1 MRIIDM
7 KCSNCGAIL
16 AVDSEKR
23 EANCEHC
30 GAKFLIDDENIH
42 VDFDAEQAG
51 YDFEK
56 GRQRAQEEAAQE
68 EAAQEDY
75 ADPEEEYVEEYEE
88 EIPKTVPVSA
98 RDSVSSSDAVN
109 KSNSGSK
116 APIWIALGLLLLF
129 LIFILG
135 KCGSKANTPKDTNN
149 PNEVAVEAVEEAE
162 AVEEVEV
169 AEESEASNEGILDV
183 EAEELAEEPAAL
195 DGEPANSA
203 ETDIKGRGFCDEDYK
218 EPDYVGLSGYVAIY
232 KNDEPM
238 LSLYEI
244 PAEPWYV
251 PKYAKYEGKFI
262 DTEDKVEHKTAIK
275 VLGQELKYEDVAKYG
290 GYLLVEDESG
300 EQFYID
306 VDNFVTKDYWN
317 ETDLSKALE
326 TGYYIAVYH
335 QKSDISPVNHDNEEM
350 ELEDGTLVFVRNFVP
365 GEWSVNVNKPH
376 PDTTPIEGLVWGGWF
391 DVNEYGAVGV
401 CFNAEDLEILY

>member
-1 MRIIDM
+1 MKIIDM

-16 AVDSEKR
+16 EVDSEKR
-23 EANCEHC
+23 EANCQHC

-51 YDFEK
+51 YEFEK

-68 EAAQEDY
+68 EAAQEM
-75 ADPEEEYVEEYEE
+75 AD
-88 EIPKTVPVSA
+88 
-98 RDSVSSSDAVN
+98 SSSDATS
-109 KSNSGSK
+109 SNTSGSK
-116 APIWIALGLLLLF
+116 APIWIALGLLLLC
-129 LIFILG
+129 LVFILG
-135 KCGSKANTPKDTNN
+135 KCGSKSNLPKDTNDL
-149 PNEVAVEAVEEAE
+149 EEIEVEAVEEE
-162 AVEEVEV
+162 AQIGEPEEEVAAEEVEV
-169 AEESEASNEGILDV
+169 VEEDETIDEGILDL

-195 DGEPANSA
+195 DDEPAAVNTELEDA
-203 ETDIKGRGFCDEDYK
+203 LEEGEIKGRGLCDEDYK

-232 KNDEPM
+232 KDDEPM

-244 PAEPWYV
+244 PTEPWYV
-251 PKYAKYEGKFI
+251 PKYAKYEGKYI
-262 DTEDKVEHKTAIK
+262 DTEDKIQHKTAIK
-275 VLGQELKYEDVAKYG
+275 VLEQDLKYEDVAKYG
-290 GYLLVEDESG
+290 GYLFVEDESG

-326 TGYYIAVYH
+326 TGYYIAEYH

-350 ELEDGTLVFVRNFVP
+350 ELEEGTLVFVRNFVP

-376 PDTTPIEGLVWGGWF
+376 PDTTPIEGLVWGDWF
-391 DVNEYGAVGV
+391 DVNEYGARGI
-401 CFNAEDLEILY
+401 CFNAEDLEIVY